1 MEVLR
6 LPMGLSRPLTPHC
19 NSATAKRPKL
29 RIIEKSQNMIKLLR
43 TLHAGL
49 KHPFAHL
56 IGSQGEKF
64 RDR

>member
-1 MEVLR
+1 MELR
-6 LPMGLSRPLTPHC
+6 SLSRPLTPHC
-19 NSATAKRPKL
+19 NSATAKRPKV
-29 RIIEKSQNMIKLLR
+29 RIIEKCECMIKLLR
-43 TLHAGL
+43 ALRAGL